1 VAAETNRGFLTMQRA
16 SELPLSK
23 PIFRVFISSTA
34 IDLQE
39 HRKKVEEALLRLE
52 QLPVEMET
60 FGAKPNDSVT
70 TCCRLA
76 AEADALVAIVGH
88 RYGWVPDASE
98 GGDGA
103 KSITWLEVQAA
114 LANDRSVFAFLVDPA
129 ADWNRPKEQDQL
141 LEPNADPVKVFRAV
155 RGLQQ
160 FKTFL
165 EKRVRDTFTTPDNLQ
180 AKVALSLSPWLT
192 DEIRRW
198 DQATQT
204 QQRSGKRSNR
214 MVARQ
219 WDARVIHALQ
229 PAPHFEGRAEQLHD
243 LQRWWDDPAPADR
256 VLALVA
262 AGGTG
267 KTALIEQ
274 TLRYIEGRRRP
285 GGLFVWSFYEN
296 QKTEAFLRAACQYFE
311 EQPSDDG
318 GGWLE
323 RLQIALTDG
332 KPHLIILDGLERVQS
347 EGVGGRIRG
356 ELDEHS
362 VKLLLQS
369 IARGLKQTRAII
381 TTRFDLIDLHSWAN
395 QGYRRIML
403 DDLDAPAAR
412 AVLRAWGV
420 HGGDNVIDHLAQ
432 SVGCHA
438 LSVSVLGSY
447 LGTYW
452 AGDPAHAPDFELDE
466 AQTSDKTASRLARVL
481 SEYAKKLS
489 DPERD
494 LLARLSTFS
503 RGVDISLLL
512 SLAQAGG
519 PVAASLAGCHEGTL
533 RKILGALKQQGLV
546 FTYRKLEDDQYSA
559 HPFLREYFYNLLGV
573 PAHDVHEV
581 IRASLA
587 PGLASRPSRL
597 PNDPVLLDRYDNL
610 IEHTRLA
617 GRLGEAIK
625 LYRSALGEYGHLG
638 LTVGDYDRGARIQT
652 AFLSDRD
659 AFERLRPVE
668 QSFVMYERGLYFG
681 DLGELIQAEAAL
693 EAATKT
699 DRSLQDIGYLCVD
712 LRHLACLRWK
722 QGRLRE
728 AHLAATESVQ
738 VAREHGSAD
747 RLSMSYYHLAYV
759 GMMLGLRDDWA
770 AHFAAARRPA
780 GDLNASTGFAIARS
794 SYLELGQRIR
804 VADPQLTITDIED
817 VIGNCLSRG
826 LLREIPRYQLL
837 LGQLALLKNDFRGA
851 RKALA
856 DVRSWT
862 DRTHDVEVALGAHI
876 LATAIAVRDGHLV
889 GAQAEVNT
897 GIPLAGACGYQ
908 LALIDLLLQR
918 ATIDLALPEPL
929 SAQSTARRAY
939 AMSTECGYVWGEA
952 DALHVMGLANI
963 ALGEHGAAR
972 GPLEQAADIRK
983 RIEHGGLAATLEALT
998 TL

>member
-1 VAAETNRGFLTMQRA
+1 MPRA

-52 QLPVEMET
+52 QLPVAMET
-60 FGAKPNDSVT
+60 FGAKPDDSVT

-88 RYGWVPDASE
+88 RYGWVPDATE

-114 LANDRSVFAFLVDPA
+114 LANGRSVFAFLVDPT

-141 LEPNADPVKVFRAV
+141 LEPNADPVKVFSAV

-198 DQATQT
+198 DQTIDS
-204 QQRSGKRSNR
+204 QQRSGQRSDR
-214 MVARQ
+214 TVVRQ

-229 PAPHFEGRAEQLHD
+229 PAPHFAGRAEQLED
-243 LQRWWDDPAPADR
+243 LQQWWDNPAPADR

-267 KTALIEQ
+267 KTALVEQ

-285 GGLFVWSFYEN
+285 GGLFVWSFYED

-323 RLQIALTDG
+323 RLQIALADG

-381 TTRFDLIDLHSWAN
+381 TTRFDLIDLHSWAS

-420 HGGDNVIDHLAQ
+420 QGSDNVIDRLAQ

-452 AGDPAHAPDFELDE
+452 AGNPAHAPDFELDE
-466 AQTSDKTASRLARVL
+466 VRASDKTASRLARVL

-546 FTYRKLEDDQYSA
+546 FTYRKRENDQYSA

-587 PGLASRPSRL
+587 PGLASRPNRL
-597 PNDPVLLDRYDNL
+597 PNDPVLMDRYDTL

-638 LTVGDYDRGARIQT
+638 LTIGDYDRGARIQT
-652 AFLSDRD
+652 AFVSDRD
-659 AFERLRPVE
+659 AFERLDPVE

-693 EAATKT
+693 EAATNI
-699 DRSLQDIGYLCVD
+699 DRSLKDIGYLCVD

-722 QGRLRE
+722 QGRLHE

-738 VAREHGSAD
+738 VALEHGSAD

-759 GMMLGLRDDWA
+759 EMTLGLRDDWA
-770 AHFAAARRPA
+770 VHFAAARRPV

-794 SYLELGQRIR
+794 SYLELEQRIR

-817 VIGNCLSRG
+817 VIGNCQNRG
-826 LLREIPRYQLL
+826 LSREIPRYQLL
-837 LGQLALLKNDFRGA
+837 LGQLALLKIDLRGA
-851 RKALA
+851 RKALG

-862 DRTHDVEVALGAHI
+862 DRTHDVEVALGAHM

-889 GAQAEVNT
+889 GAQAEVDT
-897 GIPLAGACGYQ
+897 GIPLAAACGYQ

-929 SAQSTARRAY
+929 SAQSTARRAH

-983 RIEHGGLAATLEALT
+983 RIEHGGLAATLEALA